1 MELSEIPIIDNH
13 ANNLLK
19 PEAIAKYPLAAAFT
33 EGRSPEILERH
44 ARHSFSYRRSLRDIA
59 ALLECEPEESAILAK
74 RKELGWQQ
82 LTQICFK
89 AAKLDALLLD
99 DGFLAS
105 DILPLEWHQKFVPVR
120 RLLRVEAIAESI
132 LPHAKD
138 FETFRELFRAE
149 IDPPPPEVVA
159 FKSIAAYRSGLDIEL
174 VAPEEAELNFNAIK
188 ETIGEKTFRLNDKTL
203 IDFVVTTTLFA
214 AAKHGIPVQFHTGFG
229 APDLDLRLANPLHL
243 RPLIEENRF
252 RKAKFVLLHASY
264 PYTREAG
271 YLGSV
276 YPNVYLDFGLAA
288 SYVSV
293 SGMRSL
299 LEELLE
305 VTPTTKVMYS
315 SDGFMIPELY
325 YLGAKWGREVL
336 GQVLEGA
343 VADGDLTAREADEVA
358 IAILWENARQLYDL
372 DFLY

>member
-1 MELSEIPIIDNH
+1 MELSDIPIIDNH

-19 PEAIAKYPLAAAFT
+19 PEAIAKYPITAAFT
-33 EGRSPEILERH
+33 PGRSPEILERY

-59 ALLECEPEESAILAK
+59 ALLECDPEESAILAK

-105 DILPLEWHQKFVPVR
+105 DVLPLEWHQKFVPSR

-132 LPHAKD
+132 LPQAKN

-188 ETIGEKTFRLNDKTL
+188 ETIGEKTPRLNDKTL

-229 APDLDLRLANPLHL
+229 DPDLDLRLANPLHL
-243 RPLIEENRF
+243 RPLIEEHRF

-264 PYTREAG
+264 PYTREAA

-288 SYVSV
+288 SYISV

-299 LEELLE
+299 LGELLE
-305 VTPTTKVMYS
+305 VTPTTKIMYS
-315 SDGFMIPELY
+315 SDGIMIPELY

-336 GQVLEGA
+336 GQVLEDA
-343 VADGDLTAREADEVA
+343 VADGDLTGREADEVA